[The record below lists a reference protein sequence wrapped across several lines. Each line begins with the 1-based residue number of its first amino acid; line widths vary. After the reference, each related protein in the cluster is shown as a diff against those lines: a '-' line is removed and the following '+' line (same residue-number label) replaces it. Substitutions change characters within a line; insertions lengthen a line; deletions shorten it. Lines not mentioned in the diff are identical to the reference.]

1 MKIHIKSLD
10 GIDAAA
16 REFLDAVE
24 GRKVIAFYGEMGV
37 GKTTFINALSR
48 QLGVTDD
55 AVNSPSFSIVNEY
68 ETASGDIVYH
78 FDLYRLDSIDEALA
92 IGIEDYF
99 YSGRLCL
106 IEWPERIE
114 PLLPDDA
121 LIVLFTL
128 LDDGSRQLTFKL
140 KL

>member
-10 GIDAAA
+10 EIDTAA

>member
-10 GIDAAA
+10 GIDVAA

-68 ETASGDIVYH
+68 ETALGDIVYH

-106 IEWPERIE
+106 IEWPENIE
-114 PLLPDDA
+114 DVLPEE
-121 LIVLFTL
+121 TL
-128 LDDGSRQLTFKL
+128 RVYIKVQDDGSRTLNWTD
-140 KL
+140 

>member
-10 GIDAAA
+10 EIDAAA

-128 LDDGSRQLTFKL
+128 LDDGSRQLTFKV
-140 KL
+140 

>member
-10 GIDAAA
+10 EIDTAA
-16 REFLDAVE
+16 REFLDAVV

-128 LDDGSRQLTFKL
+128 LDDGSRQLTFKT
-140 KL
+140 

>member
-10 GIDAAA
+10 GIDVAA

-68 ETASGDIVYH
+68 ETALGDIVYH

-128 LDDGSRQLTFKL
+128 LDDGSRQLAFKV
-140 KL
+140 

>member
-128 LDDGSRQLTFKL
+128 LDDGTRQLTFKL

>member
-48 QLGVTDD
+48 QLGVTDA

>member
-78 FDLYRLDSIDEALA
+78 FDLYRLDSIDEGLA

>member
-128 LDDGSRQLTFKL
+128 LDDGSRQLTFKT
-140 KL
+140 

>member
-24 GRKVIAFYGEMGV
+24 GRKVIAFYGEMAV

>member
-10 GIDAAA
+10 GIDVAA

>member
-10 GIDAAA
+10 GIDVAA

-68 ETASGDIVYH
+68 ETALGDIVYH